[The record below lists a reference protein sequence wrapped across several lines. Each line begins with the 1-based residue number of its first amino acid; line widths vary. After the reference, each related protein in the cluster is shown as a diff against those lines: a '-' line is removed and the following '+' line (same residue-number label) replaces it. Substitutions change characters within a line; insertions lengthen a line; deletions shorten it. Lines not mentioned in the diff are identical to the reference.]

1 VKRIYRQKTSGIK
14 PEVKNQRFFY
24 FLGVIV
30 MNDDA
35 KISGTK
41 AVPERRRP
49 EVTERI
55 AYSVEEFAAATGL
68 AKNTVRAAIRHGE
81 IKTKKCGRR
90 ILIPAWVVD
99 EFKERDNSDK
109 PGRGREGG
117 NS

>member
-1 VKRIYRQKTSGIK
+1 
-14 PEVKNQRFFY
+14 
-24 FLGVIV
+24 

-41 AVPERRRP
+41 TIPERRRL

-68 AKNTVRAAIRHGE
+68 AKNTVRAAIKHGE
-81 IKTKKCGRR
+81 IKIKKCGRR